1 MTRPQS
7 FCHLSNHKSDAK
19 VCSAHLQNRK
29 VQRWWR
35 AKKKEIM
42 CSTLRGMEKDSRKL
56 EKGGKMRIEWY
67 DSWWCRAGTLCSA
80 LKMII
85 LSRWEAI
92 AAVCHL
98 QTKHDLDHLKDF
110 TPGCSEDVRHHQSV
124 RFRVILSQ
132 NYSFLKVFFSYFTYH
147 IDFPSRWVWQSFQV
161 FFWCFLFNQGTS
173 YMSQHADT
181 QSSHCVLWNNWIQ
194 DVELHTVFTCSLV
207 LWLDVEVVCTT
218 QQSSVS
224 PCFSPYQKP
233 TSPAT
238 PAVFI

>member
-67 DSWWCRAGTLCSA
+67 DSWWCRPGTLCSA

-98 QTKHDLDHLKDF
+98 QNT
-110 TPGCSEDVRHHQSV
+110 
-124 RFRVILSQ
+124 ILTIWRIS
-132 NYSFLKVFFSYFTYH
+132 
-147 IDFPSRWVWQSFQV
+147 P
-161 FFWCFLFNQGTS
+161 
-173 YMSQHADT
+173 
-181 QSSHCVLWNNWIQ
+181 Q
-194 DVELHTVFTCSLV
+194 DVLRMSDIINLLGSELF
-207 LWLDVEVVCTT
+207 
-218 QQSSVS
+218 
-224 PCFSPYQKP
+224 YQKAML
-233 TSPAT
+233 S
-238 PAVFI
+238 

>member
-67 DSWWCRAGTLCSA
+67 DSWWCRPRHIVFCPQNDHTLTLRGYSCR
-80 LKMII
+80 
-85 LSRWEAI
+85 LSS
-92 AAVCHL
+92 
-98 QTKHDLDHLKDF
+98 TKHDLDHLKDF

-124 RFRVILSQ
+124 RFRVILSKS
-132 NYSFLKVFFSYFTYH
+132 YAFLKVFFSYFTYH
-147 IDFPSRWVWQSFQV
+147 IVKLIDWGSQSFQV
-161 FFWCFLFNQGTS
+161 FFWCFHF
-173 YMSQHADT
+173 
-181 QSSHCVLWNNWIQ
+181 
-194 DVELHTVFTCSLV
+194 
-207 LWLDVEVVCTT
+207 
-218 QQSSVS
+218 
-224 PCFSPYQKP
+224 
-233 TSPAT
+233 
-238 PAVFI
+238 

>member
-1 MTRPQS
+1 MWFVQCIKPLW
-7 FCHLSNHKSDAK
+7 HGHKVSVTLAIINLTQK
-19 VCSAHLQNRK
+19 SVQHICK
-29 VQRWWR
+29 TVQRWWR

-67 DSWWCRAGTLCSA
+67 DSWWCRPGTLCSA

-124 RFRVILSQ
+124 RFRVILSKK
-132 NYSFLKVFFSYFTYH
+132 L
-147 IDFPSRWVWQSFQV
+147 
-161 FFWCFLFNQGTS
+161 
-173 YMSQHADT
+173 
-181 QSSHCVLWNNWIQ
+181 
-194 DVELHTVFTCSLV
+194 
-207 LWLDVEVVCTT
+207 
-218 QQSSVS
+218 
-224 PCFSPYQKP
+224 
-233 TSPAT
+233 
-238 PAVFI
+238 